1 MSNIRTSVSQL
12 IGHTPLLELANIE
25 KKDNLSVRILFF
37 SAIVIS
43 FYSVWLGGCTHRE

>member
-25 KKDNLSVRILFF
+25 KNDNLSAAFLPNWRDSILQVPPRTGW
-37 SAIVIS
+37 A
-43 FYSVWLGGCTHRE
+43 LP